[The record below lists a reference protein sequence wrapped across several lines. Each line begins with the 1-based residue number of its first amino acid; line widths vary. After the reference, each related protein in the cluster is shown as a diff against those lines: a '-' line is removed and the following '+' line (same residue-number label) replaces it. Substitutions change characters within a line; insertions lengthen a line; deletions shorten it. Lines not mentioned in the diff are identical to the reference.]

1 MTQKDFQIGIKKI
14 KDIEFFID
22 EEVDIKDLTQVS
34 IGFELKTN
42 INPDEHT
49 IEMVFAVLYTDN
61 IENKTILKIRTS
73 NVFLVPDL
81 LTFKKKDEMVFDIP
95 EGILV
100 TLLSLSISH
109 TRALLAK
116 NANGTKFSDLNL
128 PIVNPTDIYN
138 KLFPKK

>member
-1 MTQKDFQIGIKKI
+1 MNKKELQIGIKKI

-22 EEVDIKDLTQVS
+22 EQVDIKDLSQVS

-42 INPDEHT
+42 FNIEEST
-49 IEMVFAVLYTDN
+49 IELLFAVIYTDN
-61 IENKTILKIRTS
+61 IENKIILKIKTS
-73 NVFLVPDL
+73 NLFLIPEL
-81 LTFKKKDEMVFDIP
+81 LTFQKEGELVFDIP
-95 EGILV
+95 DGILI

-116 NANGTKFSDLNL
+116 NANGTKFSDINL
-128 PIVNPTDIYN
+128 PIVNPTDIYH